1 VIMTHR
7 SETALPPMESLQ
19 TAVAVAR
26 MESISAAA
34 LTLNVTHG
42 AISRRIAAL
51 EQWLGMALF
60 ERHARG
66 VRLTPDGQRF
76 LGSVDD
82 ALALIGDAAERWRA
96 QRGSNVVRISVTPSF
111 ATLWLLAQVPGIE
124 AAAPPIRLEIT
135 AEHRTVDLAA
145 GEADIAIRYGRGT
158 WRGVAAEPLFADQLY
173 PVARREVVRR
183 IDPAGGAGALLSL
196 PLLHDSDGSG
206 WTAWFAAHGIR
217 YRPRANDR
225 RFEDY
230 TLVLAAAEAGLG
242 IALGRSPIADRALA
256 RARLV
261 RVMNGS
267 VVGPR
272 RTYLLTRPDEAR
284 PAVLH
289 AAGRIRA
296 GLPAAR

>member
-1 VIMTHR
+1 MTHR
-7 SETALPPMESLQ
+7 SEIALPPMESLQ
-19 TAVAVAR
+19 TAVAVAQ
-26 MESISAAA
+26 MGSISAAA
-34 LTLNVTHG
+34 LALNVTHG

-111 ATLWLLAQVPGIE
+111 AKLWLLAQVPGIE
-124 AAAPPIRLEIT
+124 AAGPPIRLEIT
-135 AEHRTVDLAA
+135 AEHRNVDLAA
-145 GEADIAIRYGRGT
+145 GEADIAVRYGRGT
-158 WRGVAAEPLFADQLY
+158 WRGVAAELLLADQLY
-173 PVARREVVRR
+173 PVARRDLARR
-183 IDPAGGAGALLSL
+183 IDPAAGAGALLSL

-206 WTAWFAAHGIR
+206 WTAWFAAQGIR
-217 YRPRANDR
+217 YRPRASDR

-242 IALGRSPIADRALA
+242 LALGRSPIADRALA
-256 RARLV
+256 RARLA

-289 AAGRIRA
+289 AVERIRA
-296 GLPAAR
+296 GLSATR